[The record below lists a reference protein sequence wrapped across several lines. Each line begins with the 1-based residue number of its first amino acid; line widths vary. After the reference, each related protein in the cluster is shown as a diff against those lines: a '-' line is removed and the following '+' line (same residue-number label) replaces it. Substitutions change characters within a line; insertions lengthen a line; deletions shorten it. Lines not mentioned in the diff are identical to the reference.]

1 MTGLPIHVS
10 ILTLNN
16 MIADL
21 NIDEDNIR
29 EIIIDRSDPSSVE
42 GIIKLSSWE
51 NCVKVI
57 NEFNN
62 VTLSG
67 ESTFFLT

>member
-1 MTGLPIHVS
+1 MTGLPIHFS